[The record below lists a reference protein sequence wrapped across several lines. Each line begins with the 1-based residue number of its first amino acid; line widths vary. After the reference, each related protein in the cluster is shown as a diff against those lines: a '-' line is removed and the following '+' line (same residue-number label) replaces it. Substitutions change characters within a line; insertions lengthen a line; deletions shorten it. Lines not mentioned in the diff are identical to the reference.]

1 MKAMAT
7 VSQESLTY
15 VDREGYR
22 NTLEEM
28 LNGLPA
34 DIALTIISSKDGL
47 LVQAEGSSRQDSDQL
62 AAISASV
69 LSLADAIV
77 AHSDGVCCEKV
88 FSQSEDHDVLIMHA
102 GKFIITLI
110 GKRDANMGLLLAAGK
125 RLSASIAELTKA
137 G

>member
-7 VSQESLTY
+7 VSRESFDY
-15 VDREGYR
+15 IDREGYR
-22 NTLEEM
+22 STLKEM
-28 LNGLPA
+28 LNDLPA

-47 LVQAEGSSRQDSDQL
+47 LVQAEGSGQQDSDQL

-77 AHSDGVCCEKV
+77 AHADGVSCEKV
-88 FSQSEDHDVLIMHA
+88 FSQSGDHDVLIMHA

-110 GKRDANMGLLLAAGK
+110 GKSDANMGLLLAAGK
-125 RLSASIAELTKA
+125 RLTAAITELTTA